1 MKFATDDA
9 RQKAKIYLQRLINA
23 HAGAG
28 QAFTSRDNPE
38 DLQHPAA
45 KRSRF
50 DEFQDSDE
58 EPANGVSE
66 LETYL
71 ALRLTKGGIFKCT

>member
-1 MKFATDDA
+1 LKFATDDA
-9 RQKAKIYLQRLINA
+9 RQKAKSYLQRLINA

-28 QAFTSRDNPE
+28 QALTSRDKPE
-38 DLQHPAA
+38 DLQRPAA

-50 DEFQDSDE
+50 DEFQDSDDE
-58 EPANGVSE
+58 SADGVSE

-71 ALRLTKGGIFKCT
+71 ALRLPKGGILKCT